1 MLKIDC
7 YRTKFGF
14 SPGSPLVSSTPILQQ
29 DEKAFITRFQLT
41 F

>member
-1 MLKIDC
+1 MLKIDG
-7 YRTKFGF
+7 YQTDFGF
-14 SPGSPLVSSTPILQQ
+14 SPLAPARPTAPVLQK